1 MAIRRLSRAKDC
13 GVFRDFSWPA
23 DLAQFARYNLIY
35 GWNGT
40 GKTTLSR
47 IFRALEKATPSVPG
61 EVTLNIDD
69 HDVSISRFNE
79 QVVQVRVFNRDF
91 VSESVFPVGGAAVP
105 PIFILGKES
114 VEKQKE
120 VERLRAD
127 QAREQSKLEA
137 ERRKKRE
144 AERAFDSFCIA
155 RASAIRDTLRS
166 PGQNRFNDY
175 DKSDFRA
182 RAAQMVSDGDREQ
195 HSVSESDRDRLL
207 AQTRGT
213 PKPKLK

>member
-23 DLAQFARYNLIY
+23 DLAEFARYNLIY

-127 QAREQSKLEA
+127 QAFGSSQSSRL
-137 ERRKKRE
+137 
-144 AERAFDSFCIA
+144 
-155 RASAIRDTLRS
+155 
-166 PGQNRFNDY
+166 
-175 DKSDFRA
+175 
-182 RAAQMVSDGDREQ
+182 SDGRKGKQKEHLIAFALPALQ
-195 HSVSESDRDRLL
+195 QSG
-207 AQTRGT
+207 TR
-213 PKPKLK
+213 